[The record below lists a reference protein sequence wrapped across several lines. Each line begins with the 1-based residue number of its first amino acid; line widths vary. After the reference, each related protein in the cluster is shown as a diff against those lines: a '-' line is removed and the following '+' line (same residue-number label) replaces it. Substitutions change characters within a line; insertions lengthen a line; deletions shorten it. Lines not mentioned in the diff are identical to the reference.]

1 MAALVGPANSLIGR
15 RAVSPLSAQALTAVG
30 TVIMLALALAV
41 ALARYPPPTLPLLLV
56 GGFGL
61 IGLVLLAL
69 ARYEAAVFLGFLL
82 LGAVR
87 FEPAPPDAV
96 FGVVIAVAAVT
107 GRFSLERTPL
117 VIGAVL
123 GAYVALNLVSAME
136 VVDPGEAGIFFA
148 VTLYLAVFAV
158 WLTGYVNCER
168 RARGI
173 VVAYLIA
180 AVASTVAGVAALLLP
195 LPGRELLLYEGG
207 ERVQALFKDANV
219 FGPFL
224 IPIALIVLEEIVRPR
239 LLAIRAWLKAAIF
252 FTLSL
257 GVLFS
262 YSRAA
267 WGSLVLGVAA
277 MLLVTLPRPGGVRR
291 TVALLTLLLAAA
303 AAVIVVLTAT
313 GSITFFDQ
321 RAGLQAYDSARFAA
335 QETGIELAREHP
347 LGIGPGQFG
356 IAAQLDAHSL
366 YVRSYAEQG
375 PLGLLAIGALM
386 LITLV
391 MAGRNALAGRD
402 TYGIGSAALF
412 GAWCGLM
419 LNSFFVDTLHWR
431 HLWVV
436 AALIWAGSQA
446 ASAPTRTGYP
456 PEPARAG
463 IGPPS

>member
-1 MAALVGPANSLIGR
+1 MYGVQSRWPLTPQAVAAVGAAL
-15 RAVSPLSAQALTAVG
+15 
-30 TVIMLALALAV
+30 MLALALAV
-41 ALARYPPPTLPLLLV
+41 AVTRYPPPGLPLLLV
-56 GGFGL
+56 GGCAL
-61 IGLVLLAL
+61 IGLVLLTL

-87 FEPAPPDAV
+87 FEPAPPDLV
-96 FGVVIAVAAVT
+96 FGVVIAIAAVT
-107 GRFSLERTPL
+107 GRFSLEHTPL
-117 VIGAVL
+117 AIGAVL
-123 GAYVALNLVSAME
+123 GAFVALNLVSATE
-136 VVDPGEAGIFFA
+136 VVDPAEAGIFFS

-158 WLTGYVNCER
+158 WLTGYVNSES

-180 AVASTVAGVAALLLP
+180 AVVSTVAGVAALLMP

-239 LLAIRAWLKAAIF
+239 LLAIRVWLKGLIF
-252 FTLSL
+252 FTLAL

-267 WGSLVLGVAA
+267 WGSLALGVFA
-277 MLLVTLPRPGGVRR
+277 MLLVTVPRPGGVRR
-291 TVALLTLLLAAA
+291 TVFLLSLLLAAGA
-303 AAVIVVLTAT
+303 AAVVVLTAT
-313 GSITFFDQ
+313 GSVEFFDQ
-321 RAGLQAYDSARFAA
+321 RAGLQAYDTARFAA
-335 QETGIELAREHP
+335 QETGVELAREHP
-347 LGIGPGQFG
+347 FGIGPGQFG

-366 YVRSYAEQG
+366 YVRSFAEQG
-375 PLGLLAIGALM
+375 YLGLVTVGALM
-386 LITLV
+386 LLTLL
-391 MAGRNALAGRD
+391 MAGRNALTGRD

-412 GAWCGLM
+412 GSWCGLM

-436 AALIWAGSQA
+436 AALIWAGSQV
-446 ASAPTRTGYP
+446 SATTAWRGGPYRSTV
-456 PEPARAG
+456 
-463 IGPPS
+463 IGGRSLT